1 MSNTEKFLTA
11 LIKGEDVSNF
21 KCRSR
26 IEQYLKKCCMKETCE
41 DMTPQSRVEYLLGE
55 LSKVVCEGG
64 GSSGGEIA
72 KIVSPESLQGTTI
85 PVGTS
90 FTVPIPPTS
99 ELEMMTV
106 LTQGEG
112 LYCNPHLTI
121 DEVIAL
127 LERVSA
133 FNSSDTLY
141 VPLYYSFLGAGLIL
155 VIERSNVGF
164 TVTLSFMGEET
175 VFIKNSQFTYA
186 YNEMVIGTFQYS
198 GLLTNF
204 VRYLIFENIPITE
217 PLTIVSEA
225 GENVGVYN
233 DLVGAYNDLLKDWI
247 SYMPFTTKI
256 VELSGEYDGNKINV
270 TDNGVIDIEEMI
282 GEKKIPLKV
291 NVNVPT
297 PEGYIKPEGNIEI
310 TENGTHDV
318 SQYESA
324 IVNVAS
330 SGEGS
335 SLKKLLDFTK
345 STYYLFSEN
354 KSEDVSGVIK
364 YDDTSNVE
372 KMDYMFYKCS
382 NLVSAPL
389 LNTGNVSSMNFVF
402 DSCSKLTEIPQFDTS
417 NVTQLQGTFQNCYA
431 LQTIPLLNTNKV
443 TNMYKLFSGCSN
455 LVTVP
460 QLDTSKVTDM
470 RFMFSGCNNLVTL
483 PQMNTDNVT
492 TLYRTFQ
499 NCYKLEKIDIT
510 SVDKL
515 SSTDQMAANCYSLK
529 KIIIRSMTKIPSL
542 NTSAFTNCYHLTGT
556 VDSTYNPNGAKDC
569 YIYVPDIM
577 VDSLKAA
584 TNWSTYADQIKPLS
598 ELVED

>member
-1 MSNTEKFLTA
+1 MSNTEKLLTA
-11 LIKGEDVSNF
+11 LINGEDVSNF

-64 GSSGGEIA
+64 SGGGSSSGSA
-72 KIVSPESLQGTTI
+72 KIVVPAGWQGTA
-85 PVGTS
+85 
-90 FTVPIPPTS
+90 VP
-99 ELEMMTV
+99 
-106 LTQGEG
+106 
-112 LYCNPHLTI
+112 N
-121 DEVIAL
+121 
-127 LERVSA
+127 
-133 FNSSDTLY
+133 
-141 VPLYYSFLGAGLIL
+141 
-155 VIERSNVGF
+155 
-164 TVTLSFMGEET
+164 
-175 VFIKNSQFTYA
+175 
-186 YNEMVIGTFQYS
+186 NEMVNTIYINNKLSAEEIFKVIDTSAGAEGGKCIFADETEKIMVIYYLFGSDEDEKVYLLAIGNENTEEIYQYGVAWS
-198 GLLTNF
+198 LTNG
-204 VRYLIFENIPITE
+204 YQITDMGNGTTLIESFEVNSINISPHDTTGITS
-217 PLTIVSEA
+217 LFSIT
-225 GENVGVYN
+225 
-233 DLVGAYNDLLKDWI
+233 
-247 SYMPFTTKI
+247 PFTQDNEVI
-256 VELSGEYDGNKINV
+256 ELSGEYDGNKINI

-291 NVNVPT
+291 NVNIPT

-310 TENGTHDV
+310 TENGTHNV

-324 IVNVAS
+324 TVNVAS

-402 DSCSKLTEIPQFDTS
+402 DSCSNLVTVPQLDTS
-417 NVTQLQGTFQNCYA
+417 NATQLQGTFQNCYA

-470 RFMFSGCNNLVTL
+470 RIMFSGCNNLVTL

-492 TLYRTFQ
+492 TLYRTFY

-556 VDSTYNPNGAKDC
+556 VDSTYNPNGDKDC
-569 YIYVPDIM
+569 YIYVPDNM

>member
-1 MSNTEKFLTA
+1 MSNTEKLLTA
-11 LIKGEDVSNF
+11 LINGEDVSNF

-64 GSSGGEIA
+64 SGGGSSSGSA
-72 KIVSPESLQGTTI
+72 KIVVPAGWQGTA
-85 PVGTS
+85 
-90 FTVPIPPTS
+90 VP
-99 ELEMMTV
+99 
-106 LTQGEG
+106 
-112 LYCNPHLTI
+112 N
-121 DEVIAL
+121 
-127 LERVSA
+127 
-133 FNSSDTLY
+133 
-141 VPLYYSFLGAGLIL
+141 
-155 VIERSNVGF
+155 
-164 TVTLSFMGEET
+164 
-175 VFIKNSQFTYA
+175 
-186 YNEMVIGTFQYS
+186 NEMVNTIYINNKLSAEEIFKVIDTSAGAEGGKCIFADETEKIMVIYYLFGSDEDEKVYLLAIGNENTEEIYQYS
-198 GLLTNF
+198 VAWSLTNG
-204 VRYLIFENIPITE
+204 YQITDMGNGTTLIESFEVNSINISPHDTTGITS
-217 PLTIVSEA
+217 LFSIT
-225 GENVGVYN
+225 
-233 DLVGAYNDLLKDWI
+233 
-247 SYMPFTTKI
+247 PFTQDNEVI
-256 VELSGEYDGNKINV
+256 ELSGEYDGNKINI

-291 NVNVPT
+291 NVNIPT

-310 TENGTHDV
+310 TENGTHNV

-324 IVNVAS
+324 TVNVAS

-402 DSCSKLTEIPQFDTS
+402 DSCSNLVTVPQLDTS
-417 NVTQLQGTFQNCYA
+417 NATQLQGTFQNCYA

-470 RFMFSGCNNLVTL
+470 RIMFSGCNNLVTL
-483 PQMNTDNVT
+483 PQMNTDNVN

-556 VDSTYNPNGAKDC
+556 VDSTYNPNGDKDC
-569 YIYVPDIM
+569 YIYVPDNM